1 MINRL
6 ACLTIV
12 TLLLGACVL
21 QPTSYKAKGD
31 SRYGYSEQ
39 RLESDRYRVRFSG
52 NDVTD
57 RDTVQNYLLFRAAE
71 LTLANGYTHFRM
83 LDQQVDEIEDD
94 QSVIVSAGHGVYSYP
109 LIFGTRISTIK
120 GSSLFEAGA
129 QFKML
134 QAAPTTDDGYVFNAA
149 EVKRNVGPRIVLPED
164 GQGVKPS
171 AGDAPASADTP
182 D

>member
-120 GSSLFEAGA
+120 GSSRF
-129 QFKML
+129 
-134 QAAPTTDDGYVFNAA
+134 DYVFNAA

-164 GQGVKPS
+164 GQGVKPP